1 MQRAIMREWQTY
13 RDAERHT
20 HVGEDAGERFEGS
33 DVPTLACHKKK
44 LRQSAAL
51 RNCWISPRSSA
62 DVLCTEPCSS
72 PMCAKAA
79 SKQVPYDA
87 TAGGGSTGSRLPKS
101 AGNQRLSICNSGPT

>member
-1 MQRAIMREWQTY
+1 MLARMPES
-13 RDAERHT
+13 
-20 HVGEDAGERFEGS
+20 GS
-33 DVPTLACHKKK
+33 KAVMFPRLLPQEETATKRRIEK
-44 LRQSAAL
+44 LLDQPSKFGR
-51 RNCWISPRSSA
+51 C
-62 DVLCTEPCSS
+62 